1 MTAANKVDNS
11 LRPMHCEL
19 NLLTRSDGSAML
31 TQGETAVVAS
41 VNGPIEVKLQH
52 MNVEKSHIDIYF
64 KPRSG
69 MGSVND
75 RLLESLIKNTYE
87 TAILTGLHPRTAVS
101 IQIQE
106 MQDQGGLVAC
116 AINAVCLAL
125 MNSGIEM
132 RYLVAAV
139 HCVLRE
145 EDGEIVLDPDALQSK
160 DARAKFTFVFENC
173 TRNTVSIYTHG
184 KFTTEQYHRALKM
197 AEEAVVKVFL
207 FYGEIVGKQRE
218 VL

>member
-1 MTAANKVDNS
+1 MTADQAENS

-31 TQGETAVVAS
+31 TQGSTAVVVS

-52 MNVEKSHIDIYF
+52 MNVEKSYIDIYF

-69 MGSVND
+69 LGSVND
-75 RLLESLIKNTYE
+75 RLLESLIKSTYE
-87 TAILTGLHPRTAVS
+87 SAILTGLHPRTCIS

-132 RYLVAAV
+132 KYLVAAV
-139 HCVLRE
+139 HCILRK
-145 EDGEIVLDPDALQSK
+145 DGEIVLDPDELQSK
-160 DARAKFTFVFENC
+160 DSLAKFTFVFENC

-184 KFTTEQYHRALKM
+184 KFTTEQYHRTLKM
-197 AEEAVVKVFL
+197 AEEAVEKVFE
-207 FYGEIVGKQRE
+207 FYGNIVGKQRE
-218 VL
+218 IL

>member
-1 MTAANKVDNS
+1 MTASKSENS

-87 TAILTGLHPRTAVS
+87 SAILTGLHPRTAIS
-101 IQIQE
+101 IQLQE

-132 RYLVAAV
+132 KFLVAAV
-139 HCVLRE
+139 HSVLRE
-145 EDGEIVLDPDALQSK
+145 DGDIVLDPDALQSK

-197 AEEAVVKVFL
+197 AEEAVEKVFG
-207 FYGEIVGKQRE
+207 FYADIVGKQRE

>member
-1 MTAANKVDNS
+1 MTVGKSENS

-31 TQGETAVVAS
+31 TQGATAVVAS

-52 MNVEKSHIDIYF
+52 MDVEKSYIDICF
-64 KPRSG
+64 KPRTG
-69 MGSVND
+69 LGSVND
-75 RLLESLIKNTYE
+75 RLLESLIKSTYDS
-87 TAILTGLHPRTAVS
+87 AILTGLHPRTAIS

-132 RYLVAAV
+132 KYLVAAV
-139 HCVLRE
+139 HSVLRQ
-145 EDGEIVLDPDALQSK
+145 DGTLALDPDELQSK
-160 DARAKFTFVFENC
+160 DSLAKFTFVFENC

-197 AEEAVVKVFL
+197 AEQAVGKVFE
-207 FYGEIVGKQRE
+207 FYGNIVAKQRE